1 MSQEAAEMLIKYEG
15 QMRTGIRHGGMKA
28 PFPYWIQISIMLQH
42 WDSSGDTILETAE
55 GISNGSV
62 IVHVENGW
70 WLRIGMK
77 GYHDWMFTKASFTLD
92 YLTIE

>member
-1 MSQEAAEMLIKYEG
+1 MTVSN
-15 QMRTGIRHGGMKA
+15 GMYVRA
-28 PFPYWIQISIMLQH
+28 PRSGYIEFSFNFAIQAGDVNDISIMLQH

-77 GYHDWMFTKASFTLD
+77 GYHDGMFTKASFTLD